1 MLGGLVAL
9 ITHIYLTRLGDLFFL
24 SLFRTVYAIV
34 LFVIMKFS
42 YVTREIQGDFCFFDL
57 ILDSMTYLW
66 NLKTYDDMKI
76 GKKQVQYRTGM
87 LKSRRK
93 NPIENFTRCGL
104 ILESFS
110 LGFKSPKKGVKNYL
124 EHYPSK
130 E

>member
-1 MLGGLVAL
+1 
-9 ITHIYLTRLGDLFFL
+9 
-24 SLFRTVYAIV
+24 
-34 LFVIMKFS
+34 
-42 YVTREIQGDFCFFDL
+42 
-57 ILDSMTYLW
+57 MTYLW

-110 LGFKSPKKGVKNYL
+110 LGLKSPKKGVKNYL